1 MVAAARLKTRINQ
14 GQLTTGILVTNHLW
28 LELVEICLNADL
40 DYMIVDN
47 EHGAFSP
54 ELVAD
59 VCAAGRLADLAVLL
73 RPISHDMSTIRKSI
87 DMGPCGLLL
96 PNVNSAAVLDQV
108 RDAVYM
114 PPRGQRR
121 PGGRGNRWVGDYSY
135 DTWKTEVEDNLIILP
150 QIETREGLANV
161 TQIASH
167 ELTTAMA
174 IGPYDLS
181 VDLGVAG
188 QTSGPEV
195 TAATQTIQRAAY
207 AAGKK
212 MWVIGDGPVLIE
224 QGFSFLCIAEPTGL
238 LERTLKQMVLGLH
251 ASGGLSEAGIESN

>member
-1 MVAAARLKTRINQ
+1 MRTAARLKSRINQ

-40 DYMIVDN
+40 DYLIIDN

-54 ELVAD
+54 ELMAD
-59 VCAAGRLADLAVLL
+59 VCAAGRLADLAVLV

-96 PNVNSAAVLDQV
+96 PNVDSAAALDQV
-108 RDAVYM
+108 RDAVYI

-121 PGGRGNRWVGDYSY
+121 PGGRGNRWVQDYSY
-135 DTWKTEVEDNLIILP
+135 HTWKTEVEDHLIILP
-150 QIETREGLANV
+150 QIETRQGLAHVN
-161 TQIASH
+161 QIASH

-188 QTSGPEV
+188 ELAGPEIA
-195 TAATQTIQRAAY
+195 AATKTIQDAAH
-207 AAGKK
+207 AAGKR
-212 MWVIGDGPVLIE
+212 MWVIGDGPALIE
-224 QGFSFLCIAEPTGL
+224 QGFTFLCIAEATGL
-238 LERTLKQMVLGLH
+238 LEQTLKQMVLGLH
-251 ASGGLSEAGIESN
+251 ASRDSREAEIGSG

>member
-1 MVAAARLKTRINQ
+1 
-14 GQLTTGILVTNHLW
+14 
-28 LELVEICLNADL
+28 
-40 DYMIVDN
+40 MIIDN

-54 ELVAD
+54 ELMAD
-59 VCAAGRLADLAVLL
+59 VCAAGRLADLAVLM
-73 RPISHDMSTIRKSI
+73 RPISHDMNTIRKSI

-108 RDAVYM
+108 RDAIYM

-135 DTWKTEVEDNLIILP
+135 HTWKTEVEDNLII
-150 QIETREGLANV
+150 
-161 TQIASH
+161 
-167 ELTTAMA
+167 LTTAMA

-188 QTSGPEV
+188 KTSGPEI
-195 TAATQTIQRAAY
+195 TAATQTIQRAAR

-212 MWVIGDGPVLIE
+212 MWVIGDGPALME
-224 QGFSFLCIAEPTGL
+224 QGFTFLCIAEPTGL
-238 LERTLKQMVLGLH
+238 LEGTLKQMVLGLQ
-251 ASGGLSEAGIESN
+251 ASGD

>member
-1 MVAAARLKTRINQ
+1 MRAAARLKSKINQ

-28 LELVEICLNADL
+28 LELVEICLNAGL
-40 DYMIVDN
+40 DYMIIDN

-54 ELVAD
+54 ELMAD
-59 VCAAGRLADLAVLL
+59 VCAAGRLADLAVLM

-96 PNVNSAAVLDQV
+96 PNVDSAAVLDQV

-121 PGGRGNRWVGDYSY
+121 PGGRGNRWVQDYSY
-135 DTWKTEVEDNLIILP
+135 HTWKTEVEDCLIILP

-161 TQIASH
+161 GQIASH

-188 QTSGPEV
+188 NVSGPEI
-195 TAATQTIQRAAY
+195 TAATMTIQRAAR
-207 AAGKK
+207 AAGKT
-212 MWVIGDGPVLIE
+212 MWVIGDGPALID

-238 LERTLKQMVLGLH
+238 LEQTLKQMVLRLR
-251 ASGGLSEAGIESN
+251 ASGGSPKAEIGAA

>member
-1 MVAAARLKTRINQ
+1 MRLAARLKSRLDQ
-14 GQLTTGILVTNHLW
+14 SQLTTGILVTNHLW
-28 LELVEICLNADL
+28 LELVEISLNAGL
-40 DYMIVDN
+40 DYMIIDN

-54 ELVAD
+54 ELMAD
-59 VCAAGRLADLAVLL
+59 VCAVGRLADLAILI

-87 DMGPCGLLL
+87 DIGPCGLLL

-121 PGGRGNRWVGDYSY
+121 PGGRGNRWVGDYSHH
-135 DTWKTEVEDNLIILP
+135 TWKTEVEDDLIILP
-150 QIETREGLANV
+150 QIETREGLTNV
-161 TQIASH
+161 GRIAGH

-188 QTSGPEV
+188 KVSGPEIA
-195 TAATQTIQRAAY
+195 AATKTIQRVARD
-207 AAGKK
+207 AGKT
-212 MWVIGDGPVLIE
+212 MWVIGDGPALIK
-224 QGFSFLCIAEPTGL
+224 QGFSFLCVAEPTGL

-251 ASGGLSEAGIESN
+251 TSGDLPETKSSAA